1 MYQWKVWD
9 FIAMYTY
16 GSDQNREWGAG
27 QPTDIH
33 FILSVQNGGFSC
45 RISSV
50 DGTDEFFEGETIVRA
65 C

>member
-1 MYQWKVWD
+1 
-9 FIAMYTY
+9 MYTY